1 VVFQHLKELFPLIRK
16 LAWVIIIIG
25 LFLVVFNGFQWWD
38 QLRRAVYDPIA
49 SKKVAADWDDLRAK
63 EALTEGVSTKN
74 IKLKVSNQ
82 IGELI
87 IPRMGAILPVVH
99 GTDDESLKKGIGH
112 YIGYG
117 TVNPGDTGH
126 VVLSGHR
133 DTVLRG
139 AGQLKIGDRLYVKF
153 QGNVY
158 TYQIRKTWITDAED
172 RTVIVPISK
181 PVLTLTTCYPF
192 DYIGNAPDRY
202 IIRAELIEVKKDIPA
217 V

>member
-1 VVFQHLKELFPLIRK
+1 MVFS
-16 LAWVIIIIG
+16 G
-25 LFLVVFNGFQWWD
+25 YQWWD

-49 SKKVAADWDDLRAK
+49 SKKVASDWDDTHTK
-63 EALTEGVSTKN
+63 NALSEGIDSKN
-74 IKLKVSNQ
+74 IKLKVSGQ
-82 IGELI
+82 MGELI
-87 IPRMGAILPVVH
+87 IPRMGAILPIVH

-117 TVNPGDTGH
+117 TVNPGETGH

-139 AGQLKIGDRLYVKF
+139 AGQLKLGDRLYVKF
-153 QGNVY
+153 NGNVY
-158 TYQIRKTWITDAED
+158 TYQIRKTWVTDADD
-172 RTVIVPISK
+172 RTIIVPISK

-192 DYIGNAPDRY
+192 DYIGSAPDRY
-202 IIRAELIEVKKDIPA
+202 IIRAELIDVQKDNGA

>member
-1 VVFQHLKELFPLIRK
+1 VFPLIRK
-16 LAWVIIIIG
+16 MAWVIIIIG
-25 LFLVVFNGFQWWD
+25 VFIMVFNGFQWWD

-49 SKKVAADWDDLRAK
+49 SKKVASDWDDRHTK
-63 EALTEGVSTKN
+63 KALSEGINSKN
-74 IKLKVSNQ
+74 IKLKVSGQ
-82 IGELI
+82 MGELI
-87 IPRMGAILPVVH
+87 IPRMGAILPIVH

-117 TVNPGDTGH
+117 TVNPGETGH

-139 AGQLKIGDRLYVKF
+139 AGQLKLGDRIYVRF
-153 QGNVY
+153 NGNIY
-158 TYQIRKTWITDAED
+158 TYQIRKTWVTDAED
-172 RTVIVPISK
+172 RTIIVPIAK

-192 DYIGNAPDRY
+192 DYIGSAPDRY
-202 IIRAELIEVKKDIPA
+202 IIRAELIEVKKDNGA

>member
-1 VVFQHLKELFPLIRK
+1 MIRK
-16 LAWVIIIIG
+16 LALIMIVVGIGMVIY
-25 LFLVVFNGFQWWD
+25 NGTQWWD
-38 QLRRAVYDPIA
+38 QLRHAVYDPIA
-49 SKKVAADWDDLRAK
+49 SRKIAEDWDDRQAK
-63 EALTEGVSTKN
+63 TAMTQGVAQSD

-82 IGELI
+82 MGELV
-87 IPRMGAILPVVH
+87 IPRMGAILPIVH

-117 TVNPGDTGH
+117 TVNPGETGH

-139 AGQLKIGDRLYVKF
+139 AGELKIGDRLYVKF
-153 QGNVY
+153 KGNIY
-158 TYQIRKTWITDAED
+158 TYQIRKTWITNADD
-172 RTVIVPISK
+172 RTVIVPINK

-202 IIRAELIEVKKDIPA
+202 IIRAELIEVKKDNES
-217 V
+217 VSNT